1 MKCKFLLLLT
11 IICLSA
17 TLQAQT
23 LPRRAYLG
31 IRMENLTDD
40 IREVKKVPSGQGVLI
55 AEVLPQST
63 AEKAGF
69 KAGDVL
75 LQMGNETI
83 RSTGDV
89 LDGLAK
95 LSAGENFRYTLIRSG
110 KSTSSK
116 AVLYEF
122 PREQYPDIQV
132 SYTESNSAIGMQ
144 RIILSSPKTTGK
156 HPLIVFIGGIGCY
169 SLDMPL
175 DTTRNEIQLLNFL
188 VRSGYACARIEK
200 PGMGDNAKYCK
211 SCAEVSFSE
220 ETAGYVEAVKKLK
233 SDPTIDTSS
242 VVIIGHSMGGVFAPL
257 IARETSVKGIIAYG
271 TIGSNFIEYLA
282 KTRRTI
288 AEAYGMNPVETD
300 DLIKEFCACSSLYYV
315 DKMTTE
321 QAAKKMPVCQEY
333 LSIFDLRSRAYN
345 DELYAFNLPDLWR
358 TYKGYAHFI
367 WGKSDY
373 ISSEDD
379 HQILEKTVNHY
390 HPDHATFTAV
400 NHSDHA
406 MSTAASFS
414 EARNSNVNNF
424 NREVGTLM
432 LNWIN
437 ALP

>member
-1 MKCKFLLLLT
+1 MKWNYFVLLVAVS
-11 IICLSA
+11 LSGFV
-17 TLQAQT
+17 TAQS

-31 IRMENLTDD
+31 IRMENLTND

-55 AEVLPQST
+55 VEVLPQST

-69 KAGDVL
+69 TAGDVL
-75 LQMGNETI
+75 LQMGTETI
-83 RSTGDV
+83 RSTSDV
-89 LDGLAK
+89 LDALTK
-95 LSAGENFRYTLIRSG
+95 LSAGESFRYTLIRNG
-110 KSTSSK
+110 KNVSSK
-116 AVLYEF
+116 AVLYEY
-122 PREQYPDIQV
+122 PREQYPDINV
-132 SYTESNSAIGMQ
+132 SYSESKTSIGLQ
-144 RIILSSPKTTGK
+144 RIILSTPKTEGK

-200 PGMGDNAKYCK
+200 PGMGDNGKYCK
-211 SCAEVSFSE
+211 SCAEVSFLE
-220 ETAGYVEAVKKLK
+220 ETAGYIEAVKKLK

-257 IARETSVKGIIAYG
+257 IAKETPIKGIIAYG
-271 TIGSNFIEYLA
+271 TLGSNFIEYLA

-300 DLIKEFCACSSLYYV
+300 DMIKEFCACSGYYYV
-315 DKMTTE
+315 DKMTSE

-333 LSIFDLRSRAYN
+333 LPIFDLRSRAYN
-345 DELYAFNLPDLWR
+345 DELYAFNIPDLWR

-373 ISSEDD
+373 ISAEDD

-390 HPDHATFTAV
+390 HPEHGTFTAV
-400 NHSDHA
+400 NHADHG
-406 MSTAASFS
+406 MSTAAGFS
-414 EARNSNVNNF
+414 EARNSSPNNF
-424 NREVGTLM
+424 NREVGTVM
-432 LNWIN
+432 LNWIK